1 MVVLPFL
8 SLATRLFQIC
18 IMKKQTE
25 FQFSV
30 YFKKSIVPS
39 FSTLFVAAIPLFG
52 LRLIWG
58 HSIMQTIG
66 FVAIGVIW
74 TAISIWLVGIKRN
87 EKQILLSMVKTK
99 WNK

>member
-1 MVVLPFL
+1 MYHEK
-8 SLATRLFQIC
+8 ANRI
-18 IMKKQTE
+18 
-25 FQFSV
+25 SV
-30 YFKKSIVPS
+30 FCLLQKTIVPS

-99 WNK
+99 LNK